1 MKINKKTE
9 QIMTNEIDLKIL
21 RSLLIKSYSL
31 TELAEE
37 VGIAYKNLLPHVRKL
52 EKQGWLMAKKEKNS
66 RGQMV
71 IVSSKRKDIEG
82 RGLIDSR
89 LKDLF
94 AGRTGKNAQKEI
106 LEQKPYIGSHTAQ
119 GNEADMFV
127 FKSPRYSR
135 NVRNRTIE
143 FRDYELAEQGYLQ
156 LDVFGLADI
165 YMRHMVPDLFITK
178 YFGDPN
184 AMGFRVARGTNKE
197 GMLKSDDVFYEDGLI
212 QIRDQ
217 YMKLEEKETK
227 DDDKLEEYS
236 KGVQARIAKLTRKMR
251 EAERRE
257 QAAVDYAKAVEQKRL
272 TLEKKFEKTD
282 SDYIKKFEST
292 ISSGL
297 EAAQKELAAAIESG
311 DATAQVEAN
320 KRIATLAFEN
330 AKLEAAKEGR
340 QTVEA
345 EKPVQNLS
353 QGGDVNIPRTDDPI
367 NPDPRAEAWASKNS
381 WFGTDRA
388 MTYTAFEIH
397 KDLTEKEGYDPSS
410 DEYYAEVDKRIRVDF
425 PHKFGT
431 TETKQTAAPV
441 QTVASANRS
450 VKPGRKTVKLTSSQ
464 VAIAKKLGVPLEEYA
479 KQLKNT
485 EGA

>member
-1 MKINKKTE
+1 MPDEENKTVD
-9 QIMTNEIDLKIL
+9 IDT
-21 RSLLIKSYSL
+21 SGPDA
-31 TELAEE
+31 T
-37 VGIAYKNLLPHVRKL
+37 V
-52 EKQGWLMAKKEKNS
+52 
-66 RGQMV
+66 
-71 IVSSKRKDIEG
+71 DIE
-82 RGLIDSR
+82 
-89 LKDLF
+89 
-94 AGRTGKNAQKEI
+94 
-106 LEQKPYIGSHTAQ
+106 
-119 GNEADMFV
+119 
-127 FKSPRYSR
+127 
-135 NVRNRTIE
+135 
-143 FRDYELAEQGYLQ
+143 
-156 LDVFGLADI
+156 
-165 YMRHMVPDLFITK
+165 
-178 YFGDPN
+178 
-184 AMGFRVARGTNKE
+184 
-197 GMLKSDDVFYEDGLI
+197 
-212 QIRDQ
+212 
-217 YMKLEEKETK
+217 ETK
-227 DDDKLEEYS
+227 DESVVETEAPKQETTEQEPVKEETKSDSELEDYS

-367 NPDPRAEAWASKNS
+367 NPDPRAEAWAAKNS

-431 TETKQTAAPV
+431 SETKQTAAPV

-464 VAIAKKLGVPLEEYA
+464 VAIAKKLGVPLEDYA
-479 KQLKNT
+479 KQLKIT

>member
-1 MKINKKTE
+1 MPEEEKKTVD
-9 QIMTNEIDLKIL
+9 IDTSGPGADI
-21 RSLLIKSYSL
+21 
-31 TELAEE
+31 
-37 VGIAYKNLLPHVRKL
+37 
-52 EKQGWLMAKKEKNS
+52 
-66 RGQMV
+66 
-71 IVSSKRKDIEG
+71 DIE
-82 RGLIDSR
+82 
-89 LKDLF
+89 
-94 AGRTGKNAQKEI
+94 
-106 LEQKPYIGSHTAQ
+106 
-119 GNEADMFV
+119 
-127 FKSPRYSR
+127 
-135 NVRNRTIE
+135 
-143 FRDYELAEQGYLQ
+143 
-156 LDVFGLADI
+156 
-165 YMRHMVPDLFITK
+165 
-178 YFGDPN
+178 
-184 AMGFRVARGTNKE
+184 
-197 GMLKSDDVFYEDGLI
+197 
-212 QIRDQ
+212 
-217 YMKLEEKETK
+217 ETK
-227 DDDKLEEYS
+227 DESVIETESPKEEETGTDKTYENERETKLDEKKSDSELEDYS

-257 QAAVDYAKAVEQKRL
+257 QAAVEYAKAVEQKRQ

-292 ISSGL
+292 ISSGM
-297 EAAQKELAAAIESG
+297 EAAQKELAAAIEAN
-311 DATAQVEAN
+311 DAAGQVEAN

-330 AKLEAAKEGR
+330 AKLEQAKEGR
-340 QTVEA
+340 EAIQA

-353 QGGDVNIPRTDDPI
+353 QGGDVNVPQRDDPI
-367 NPDPRAEAWASKNS
+367 NPDPRAEAWAAKNS

-397 KDLTEKEGYDPSS
+397 KDLTEKEGFDPAS

-431 TETKQTAAPV
+431 SETKQTAAPV